1 MNFLLQVIMQNSGR
15 HNILGDKYLLSRHEL
30 SVSSIGDIF
39 EKRRFLRNML
49 DGFPNFEIDNGVVT
63 HIRHFAT
70 LENADSFLN
79 APDDIIQSAIALVSR
94 RIDTTVAAT
103 VRESLNFKIGS
114 CVIPVFALVSG
125 GTGRSLFTFKC
136 VFESCPAFLDIRTLD
151 FCEQIQ

>member
-15 HNILGDKYLLSRHEL
+15 HNILGDKYMLSRHEL

-39 EKRRFLRNML
+39 EKRRVLRNML

-70 LENADSFLN
+70 LETADSFLN

-151 FCEQIQ
+151 FCEQIK